1 LGHLSPLVPSQ
12 TIKTRGEYLSTGNP
26 EHFHN
31 PCMQCHSRDEIYL
44 SDTISR
50 MEHIATKTASPL
62 WILAFHGKIRQRSL
76 PSAIQISSIVA
87 PSVTFRKP
95 VRFSAQTG
103 PCPGAALRHDGLR
116 TSDGDSRLPV
126 NRVPVR
132 SVSVKHLRVT
142 LRSMN
147 VPATSE
153 GTNGFAVRAER
164 VSRHYRMGDALIQAV
179 NEISLEIRAGE
190 FLALLGASGSG
201 KSTLLNLIAGLDRP
215 TSGAILAQGRD
226 LAKMSSEDLA
236 THRNRTIGI
245 VFQSFQLLPR
255 MTLEENVELPLR
267 LAEVP
272 RAERPARVREALE
285 RVGLAART
293 SHRPTELSGGEQQRA
308 AIARALVNRPM
319 ILLADEP
326 TGNLDSKTGEEI
338 MSLIAQIHRPGL
350 GMGSGMGS
358 GTGSGTTSGPGRT
371 IIMVT
376 HERALAERY
385 ADRIVTLS
393 DGAISREERLR

>member
-1 LGHLSPLVPSQ
+1 ML
-12 TIKTRGEYLSTGNP
+12 
-26 EHFHN
+26 
-31 PCMQCHSRDEIYL
+31 
-44 SDTISR
+44 
-50 MEHIATKTASPL
+50 
-62 WILAFHGKIRQRSL
+62 
-76 PSAIQISSIVA
+76 
-87 PSVTFRKP
+87 KP
-95 VRFSAQTG
+95 
-103 PCPGAALRHDGLR
+103 
-116 TSDGDSRLPV
+116 
-126 NRVPVR
+126 
-132 SVSVKHLRVT
+132 LRVT

-147 VPATSE
+147 VPEASA
-153 GTNGFAVRAER
+153 GSNGFAIRAER
-164 VSRHYRMGDALIQAV
+164 VSRHYQMGEALIRAV

-190 FLALLGASGSG
+190 FLALLGTSGSG
-201 KSTLLNLIAGLDRP
+201 KSTLLNLMAGLDRP
-215 TSGAILAQGRD
+215 SSGAILAQGRD
-226 LAKMSSEDLA
+226 LAAMSSEELA

-272 RAERPARVREALE
+272 RGERPARVREALE

-293 SHRPTELSGGEQQRA
+293 KHRPTELSGGEQQRA
-308 AIARALVNRPM
+308 AIARALVNQPA

-338 MSLIAQIHRPGL
+338 MSLIARIHRP
-350 GMGSGMGS
+350 GS
-358 GTGSGTTSGPGRT
+358 GTGSGAESGQERT
-371 IIMVT
+371 VIMVT